1 MSISERLSAFLANPS
16 QVLTRESDICYL
28 FCNIDY
34 GEADQYPDGMPE
46 DDERYLDRIVMDGA
60 PTERASK
67 ADDISAFVILD
78 RIHSDNCAAVAHAE
92 HDQVWL
98 KWDICDLKGKATV
111 QDILNLRALGVNTEG
126 ESLIMYV

>member
-16 QVLTRESDICYL
+16 QVLTRKRDISYL
-28 FCNIDY
+28 FGDIAFC
-34 GEADQYPDGMPE
+34 EEEQYPDGMPE
-46 DDERYLDRIVMDGA
+46 GDEEYFDRIVMNGE

-67 ADDISAFVILD
+67 ADDISAFIILD
-78 RIHSDNCAAVAHAE
+78 RIHSDNCDAVDHAE

-126 ESLIMYV
+126 ESLIMHV

>member
-16 QVLTRESDICYL
+16 QVLTRKRDISYL
-28 FCNIDY
+28 FGDIAFC
-34 GEADQYPDGMPE
+34 EEEQYPDGMPE
-46 DDERYLDRIVMDGA
+46 GDEEYFDRIVMNGE

-67 ADDISAFVILD
+67 ADDTTPFIIHA
-78 RIHSDNCAAVAHAE
+78 RIHRDTRQAVDHAD

-126 ESLIMYV
+126 ESLIMHV